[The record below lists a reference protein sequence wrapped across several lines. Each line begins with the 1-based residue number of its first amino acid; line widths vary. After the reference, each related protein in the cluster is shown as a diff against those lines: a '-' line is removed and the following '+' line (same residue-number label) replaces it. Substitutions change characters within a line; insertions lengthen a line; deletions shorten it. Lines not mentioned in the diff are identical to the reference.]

1 MSMEM
6 NGERDKKG
14 EFIIMGKSKNTS
26 SSNKQPTTNLF
37 RGSSGKG
44 GRSRERESS
53 PNKRVGGPKQPEIG
67 NDEREREQKQKK
79 GDVFAIK
86 RTNKT

>member
-44 GRSRERESS
+44 GRSREREQPQQKGGGSEAARDW
-53 PNKRVGGPKQPEIG
+53 KRR
-67 NDEREREQKQKK
+67 ERERTE
-79 GDVFAIK
+79 AEK
-86 RTNKT
+86 R